1 MAMLVLFR
9 RQRETARLDEELRFH
24 LEQQTQ
30 ENIAGGMTP
39 ADAHTAALRSFG
51 NPAVL
56 REQARSQWS
65 WNSLERFWRD
75 VRYGT
80 RTLGRSPGFAIVAVL
95 VMALGI
101 GATTSLFTI
110 VHAVLLK
117 PLPFENPDK
126 LVMVYEHFRHLSDG
140 SVYNVVSPGDYA
152 DWRNKTN
159 GFEDM
164 AAWRHWRFNLS
175 SDHGDLPEVVEAAAG
190 TWNLLPLLGVKPALG
205 RWFTQ
210 QEDRVD
216 GDEAM
221 ITWSLFQRRF
231 GGDSSIIGG
240 VIRLDAKPYTV
251 VGVLP
256 SWFAYPD
263 ARVQLWVPY
272 ASVATAEELQHHD
285 RHQSYVVARLKP
297 GISAAAAT
305 SQVDAL
311 QSQLHAQYQG
321 LPVAEDAL
329 SRPMIDDIVNDVK
342 TPLLAMLGAVICLL
356 LIACLNVS
364 NLLVARGAA
373 RRKELAIRGAMGGSR
388 LRLIREQMVES
399 FLVSLAGGVL
409 GVLMSIFATAWLT
422 EHWQEIPRAGAVH
435 VDWTVLLFCLG
446 LVFFAAIMA
455 GLVPAMSSTGKSV
468 YEGLQE
474 GSRNIGGSVSRATLR
489 KTLLTAEIA
498 LTVVLLVASG
508 LLFKSFLRLR
518 SSEIGAATD
527 HVLTTSYS
535 LPEKQYTT
543 PGSIVGFREQL
554 LERVRHLPGVVA
566 AGLGT
571 VPPGA
576 GYGGDD
582 VFTIPEHPRTRPIEQ
597 DDAIYRMADPLYF
610 STLKIPLVRG
620 RFFTD
625 QERLDRSDYI
635 IISEQ
640 MAREYFSGQNP
651 LGQHINVA
659 FDHEPKNYEIVGVV
673 GDTLYQVGKASKA
686 TMYFPAFSGVPD
698 REMSLIVRTAG
709 DPLAMAL
716 PIQKQIAQLDAG
728 LPVSDVLTMQDILGR
743 STLTASFSATLALA
757 FAAISLLLAAVGL
770 YGVLSYLVTQRVT
783 EIGIRIA
790 LGAPRSRVL
799 RLVLSDGLQP
809 VFAGLVTG
817 LAGGVAVSLFIR
829 SLLYETHPLDG
840 GVIALV
846 VVSLFLTAALA
857 CAIPALRATAIDP
870 MQALRTE

>member
-1 MAMLVLFR
+1 MLALFR
-9 RQRETARLDEELRFH
+9 RQRETAQLDDELQFH

-39 ADAHTAALRSFG
+39 EEAHTAALRSFG
-51 NPAVL
+51 NPTVL
-56 REQARSQWS
+56 REEVRSHWN

-75 VRYGT
+75 VRYGV
-80 RTLGRSPGFAIVAVL
+80 RTLGRSPGFAIVALL

-101 GATTSLFTI
+101 GATASLFTI

-126 LVMVYEHFRHLSDG
+126 LVMVYEHFRDLNDG
-140 SVYNVVSPGDYA
+140 NTYNVVSPGDFF
-152 DWRNKTN
+152 DWRNKTH
-159 GFEDM
+159 GFQDM
-164 AAWRHWRFNLS
+164 AAWRSWKFNLS
-175 SDHGDLPEVVEAAAG
+175 SDRGELPEVVQAAAG
-190 TWNLLPLLGVKPALG
+190 TWNLFPLLGLKPALG
-205 RWFTQ
+205 RGFTHD
-210 QEDRVD
+210 EDRVD
-216 GDEAM
+216 GDVAM
-221 ITWSLFQRRF
+221 ITWNLFQRRF
-231 GGDSSIIGG
+231 GGDSAIIGRT
-240 VIRLDAKPYTV
+240 IRLDSKPYTM

-272 ASVATAEELQHHD
+272 KAVATAEGLSHHD
-285 RHQSYVVARLKP
+285 RHQSFVIARLKP
-297 GISAAAAT
+297 GVSAAAAT
-305 SQVDAL
+305 AEVSAL
-311 QSQLHAQYQG
+311 QYQLHLQNQA

-329 SRPMIDDIVNDVK
+329 SRPMIDDVVQDVK
-342 TPLLAMLGAVICLL
+342 TPLMAMLGAVICLL

-373 RRKELAIRGAMGGSR
+373 RRKEISIRGALGGSR
-388 LRLIREQMVES
+388 LRLVREQMVES
-399 FLVSLAGGVL
+399 FLISLAGGVL
-409 GVLMSIFATAWLT
+409 GVVMSIFATRWLT
-422 EHWQEIPRAGAVH
+422 QHWKEIPRAESVH
-435 VDWTVLLFCLG
+435 LDWSVLLFSLG
-446 LVFFAAIMA
+446 LVFFAAMLA
-455 GLVPAMSSTGKSV
+455 GLLPAISSTGRTL
-468 YEGLQE
+468 YAGLQE
-474 GSRNIGGSVSRATLR
+474 GSRAIGGSVSRATLR
-489 KTLLTAEIA
+489 KILLTAEIA
-498 LTVVLLVASG
+498 LTVILLVASG

-527 HVLTTSYS
+527 HMLTMSYS
-535 LPEKQYTT
+535 LPEKQYAT
-543 PGSIVGFREQL
+543 PGSIVAFHEQL
-554 LERVRHLPGVVA
+554 LERVRHLPGVLA

-582 VFTIPEHPRTRPIEQ
+582 VFTIPEHPRTHPIVEE
-597 DDAIYRMADPLYF
+597 DAIYRMADPGYF
-610 STLKIPLVRG
+610 STLKIPLIRG
-620 RFFTD
+620 RFFTEQD
-625 QERLDRSDYI
+625 RLERSTYI

-640 MAREYFSGQNP
+640 LAREYFPGENP

-659 FDHEPKNYEIVGVV
+659 FDRKLKDYEIVGVV
-673 GDTLYQVGKASKA
+673 GDRLYQLGKPGKA

-716 PIQKQIAQLDAG
+716 PIQKQIAALDAG

-799 RLVLSDGLQP
+799 RLVLRDGLQP
-809 VFAGLVTG
+809 VFAGLAMG
-817 LAGGVAVSLFIR
+817 LAGGIAVSLLIR
-829 SLLYETHPLDG
+829 SLLYETRPLDG

-846 VVSLFLTAALA
+846 VVSLFLTAVLA
-857 CAIPALRATAIDP
+857 CAIPALRATGIDP

>member
-1 MAMLVLFR
+1 MVALFR
-9 RQRETARLDEELRFH
+9 RQRETARLDDELQFH

-30 ENIAGGMTP
+30 ENLAGGMTP
-39 ADAHTAALRSFG
+39 EDARTAALRSFG
-51 NPAVL
+51 NPTQL
-56 REQARSQWS
+56 REEARSHWS

-75 VRYGT
+75 VRYGV
-80 RTLGRSPGFAIVAVL
+80 RTLRRSPGFAIVAVL

-101 GATTSLFTI
+101 GATASLFTI

-126 LVMVYEHFRHLSDG
+126 LVMVYEHFRDLNDG
-140 SVYNVVSPGDYA
+140 SIYNVVSPGDYA
-152 DWRNKTN
+152 DWRNKTS

-164 AAWRHWRFNLS
+164 AAWRHWKFNLS

-205 RWFTQ
+205 RWFMQ

-216 GDEAM
+216 GDTAM

-231 GGDSSIIGG
+231 GGDPSIIGR

-272 ASVATAEELQHHD
+272 ASVETAEGLLHHD
-285 RHQSYVVARLKP
+285 RHQSYVVARLKS
-297 GISAAAAT
+297 GLSAAAAT
-305 SQVDAL
+305 SQVAAL
-311 QSQLHAQYQG
+311 QNQLHAQYPG

-329 SRPMIDDIVNDVK
+329 SRPMIDDVVQDVK

-399 FLVSLAGGVL
+399 FLISLAGGAL

-422 EHWQEIPRAGAVH
+422 QHWQEIPRAGAVR
-435 VDWTVLLFCLG
+435 VDWTVLLFSLG

-455 GLVPAMSSTGKSV
+455 GLLPAMSSTGKSV
-468 YEGLQE
+468 YAGLQE

-498 LTVVLLVASG
+498 LTVILLVASG

-527 HVLTTSYS
+527 RMLTMSYS

-543 PGSIVGFREQL
+543 PGSIVAFHEQL
-554 LERVRHLPGVVA
+554 LERVRHLPGVLA

-582 VFTIPEHPRTRPIEQ
+582 VFTIAEHPRTRPAEQ
-597 DDAIYRMADPLYF
+597 DDAIYRMADPRYF
-610 STLKIPLVRG
+610 SALKIPLVRG

-625 QERLDRSDYI
+625 QDRLDRSDYI
-635 IISEQ
+635 IISQ
-640 MAREYFSGQNP
+640 QLAREFFSGENP
-651 LGQHINVA
+651 IGQHMNVA
-659 FDHEPKNYEIVGVV
+659 FDRKPKNYEIVGVV
-673 GDTLYQVGKASKA
+673 GDTLYQVGKPSKA

-728 LPVSDVLTMQDILGR
+728 LPVSEVLTMQDILGR

-799 RLVLSDGLQP
+799 RLVLRDGLQP
-809 VFAGLVTG
+809 VFAGLLMG
-817 LAGGVAVSLFIR
+817 LAGGVAISLLIR
-829 SLLYETHPLDG
+829 SLLYETHPLDA
-840 GVIALV
+840 GVMALV
-846 VVSLFLTAALA
+846 VVSLLLTAALA
-857 CAIPALRATAIDP
+857 CAIPALRATGIDP
-870 MQALRTE
+870 MRALRTE